1 MEQIPLDKHWQSML
15 LYGNMSTIN
24 ISLPIDQVNFIDKAA
39 SQYGFANRSEFI
51 RSLIRLIKFQPAI
64 IPQASAFPFVTPTTN
79 SASKI
84 MADFKKTKKYS
95 PGFLKDLEEGLA
107 QSTYFEK

>member
-1 MEQIPLDKHWQSML
+1 MALTNIGKLCYYL
-15 LYGNMSTIN
+15 FYMSTIN

-64 IPQASAFPFVTPTTN
+64 IHQASAFPFVSPTTN

-95 PGFLKDLEEGLA
+95 SEFLKDLKEGLA